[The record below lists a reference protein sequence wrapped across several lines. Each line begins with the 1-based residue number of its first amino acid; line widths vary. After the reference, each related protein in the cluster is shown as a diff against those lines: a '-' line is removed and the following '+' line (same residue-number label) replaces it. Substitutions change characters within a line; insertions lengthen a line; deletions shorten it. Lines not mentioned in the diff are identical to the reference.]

1 MSENLTLSWDDEI
14 DEGQEF
20 KIVPDGDYE
29 FEVSNFERGYYEAK
43 AGSKIPSCDQAE
55 YELSVEW
62 KDEDGEIRTN
72 KLTLRLK
79 LTKKLQWLIYEFFE
93 SVGLIE
99 KGSGP
104 KKMPWKEAVGCRG
117 ICRVG
122 HHDANGKSFNDVV
135 KCYPV
140 GLAPKVVANK
150 GVSDEFMQIPEGA
163 EELPWN

>member
-55 YELSVEW
+55 YELSIEW

-93 SVGLIE
+93 SIGLIE

-104 KKMPWKEAVGCRG
+104 KEAVGCKG

-140 GLAPKVVANK
+140 SDAPKVVANK